1 MAVDKIVLKGLTKVF
16 QTGYGPVAALS
27 SVDLTVREGEFF
39 VLLGPSGCGK
49 TTLVRI
55 MAGLER
61 QTSGKF
67 TIARTDGSKPQTA
80 MVFQEDSVFPW
91 MTVQENIGYGLS
103 IQGVPRPAIARTV
116 ATYLEKVGLTRFAR
130 AYPFQL
136 SGGMKKRVG
145 VARAFAADPEVLLM
159 DEPFGELDEQTRV
172 LLQAELVKIWDENRK
187 TVVFITHSIDE
198 AIVLADRILVMTAAP
213 GRVKAVVEVPFP
225 RPRQAYEMRADP
237 AYGRLIHQLWGL
249 LREEVLKAKGEE
261 VAVHVPLI

>member
-1 MAVDKIVLKGLTKVF
+1 MSVDKIVLRGLTKVF
-16 QTGYGPVAALS
+16 PTGYGPVTALAA
-27 SVDLTVREGEFF
+27 VDLTVREGEFC

-55 MAGLER
+55 MAGLEHH
-61 QTSGKF
+61 TSGNF
-67 TIARTDGSKPQTA
+67 TVARADGIQPLTA

-91 MTVQENIGYGLS
+91 MTVQDNIGYGLS
-103 IQGVPRPAIARTV
+103 IQGVPRPAIARRV
-116 ATYLEKVGLTRFAR
+116 NGYLEKVGLTRFAR

-136 SGGMKKRVG
+136 SGGMKKRVS

-198 AIVLADRILVMTAAP
+198 AVVLADRIVVMTAAP
-213 GRVKAVVEVPFP
+213 GRVKAIVDVPFS

-237 AYGRLIHQLWGL
+237 AYGRLIHHLWGL
-249 LREEVLKAKGEE
+249 LREEVLKARAEE
-261 VAVHVPLI
+261 VAAHVPGN

>member
-1 MAVDKIVLKGLTKVF
+1 MNKIVIKSLAKVF
-16 QTGYGPVAALS
+16 PASYGSVTALS
-27 SVDLTVREGEFF
+27 HLDLAIAEHEFV

-61 QTSGKF
+61 HTSGEI
-67 TIARTDGSKPQTA
+67 TIERGAEGKPLTA

-91 MTVQENIGYGLS
+91 MTVEENIGYDLH
-103 IQGVPRPAIARTV
+103 IQGAPAAVVRRTV
-116 ATYLEKVGLTRFAR
+116 GSYLEKVALTRFAR

-136 SGGMKKRVG
+136 SGGMKKRVS

-172 LLQAELVKIWDENRK
+172 LLQVELVKIWEETRK

-198 AIVLADRILVMTAAP
+198 AVVLADRILLTTAAP
-213 GRVKAVVEVPFP
+213 GRVKAVVSVPFP
-225 RPRQAYEMRADP
+225 RPRQAYEIRTNP
-237 AYGRLIHQLWGL
+237 AYGQLTHHLWEL
-249 LREEVLKAKGEE
+249 LREEVLKAKAEE
-261 VAVHVPLI
+261 VGRHVATV

>member
-1 MAVDKIVLKGLTKVF
+1 M
-16 QTGYGPVAALS
+16 
-27 SVDLTVREGEFF
+27 DLTVREGEFF

-61 QTSGKF
+61 QTAGEF
-67 TIARTDGSKPQTA
+67 IIAGANGAKLQTA
-80 MVFQEDSVFPW
+80 MVFQEDSAFPW

-103 IQGVPRPAIARTV
+103 IRGVQRPAIARTV
-116 ATYLEKVGLTRFAR
+116 AMYLEKVGLTRFAR

-136 SGGMKKRVG
+136 SGGMKKRVS

-172 LLQAELVKIWDENRK
+172 LLQAELVKIWDESRK

-198 AIVLADRILVMTAAP
+198 AVVLADRILVMTAAP

-237 AYGRLIHQLWGL
+237 EYGRLIHQLWGL
-249 LREEVLKAKGEE
+249 LREEVLKAKAEE
-261 VAVHVPLI
+261 VAAHVPLI

>member
-49 TTLVRI
+49 TTLIRI
-55 MAGLER
+55 MAGLEH
-61 QTSGKF
+61 QTSGEF
-67 TIARTDGSKPQTA
+67 TIARTDGARPQTA

-91 MTVQENIGYGLS
+91 MTVQDNIGYGLS

-116 ATYLEKVGLTRFAR
+116 TMYLEKVGLTRFAR

-213 GRVKAVVEVPFP
+213 GRVKAVVEVPFS

-237 AYGRLIHQLWGL
+237 AYGRMIHQLWGL
-249 LREEVLKAKGEE
+249 LREEVLKAKAEE
-261 VAVHVPLI
+261 VAAHVPFI

>member
-16 QTGYGPVAALS
+16 STGYGPVTALS

-55 MAGLER
+55 MAGLEH

-67 TIARTDGSKPQTA
+67 TIARTDGAKPQTA

-116 ATYLEKVGLTRFAR
+116 TMYLEKVGLTRFAR

-198 AIVLADRILVMTAAP
+198 AVVLADRILVMTAAP
-213 GRVKAVVEVPFP
+213 GRVKAVVEVPFS

-249 LREEVLKAKGEE
+249 LREEVLKAKAEE
-261 VAVHVPLI
+261 VAAHVPFI